1 MTEKD
6 DIITAPATDDN
17 GNTIIVTA
25 FTNMAKFRSKPKYSI
40 RVEISLPYSADSL
53 GFPDAKDAELL
64 ETITTNFEKL
74 LKGKNTAV
82 LTGIYTGAG
91 ERNWVFY
98 TFNTD
103 ISTVSQSR
111 ARRAAPAASENHS
124 RKRMPN
130 GPSHDEMLATVTPA
144 ED

>member
-82 LTGIYTGAG
+82 LTLIYTGAG
-91 ERNWVFY
+91 
-98 TFNTD
+98 
-103 ISTVSQSR
+103 
-111 ARRAAPAASENHS
+111 
-124 RKRMPN
+124 
-130 GPSHDEMLATVTPA
+130 
-144 ED
+144 

>member
-6 DIITAPATDDN
+6 DRITAPATDDN

-25 FTNMAKFRSKPKYSI
+25 ITDVEKFRSKPKYAI
-40 RVEISLPYSADSL
+40 RVEITLPYSADSL
-53 GFPDAKDAELL
+53 GFPEAKDAELL
-64 ETITTNFEKL
+64 ETITANFEKL

-82 LTGIYTGAG
+82 LTGIYTGAS

-103 ISTVSQSR
+103 IFNRFLNHALADLPLLPLRIS
-111 ARRAAPAASENHS
+111 AEND
-124 RKRMPN
+124 PDWAEY
-130 GPSHDEMLATVTPA
+130 DEMLEIVAPV
-144 ED
+144 

>member
-6 DIITAPATDDN
+6 DRITAPATDDN

-25 FTNMAKFRSKPKYSI
+25 ITDVTKFRSKPKYAI
-40 RVEISLPYSADSL
+40 RVEITLPYSADTL
-53 GFPDAKDAELL
+53 GFPEAKDAELL

-74 LKGKNTAV
+74 LKGKNTAI

-103 ISTVSQSR
+103 IFNRFLNHALAELPLLPLRIT
-111 ARRAAPAASENHS
+111 AENDS
-124 RKRMPN
+124 DWAEY
-130 GPSHDEMLATVTPA
+130 DEMLATVAPV
-144 ED
+144 